1 MKKLDESTKE
11 TQELIE
17 LWRAEAREM
26 TLEKLPE
33 FLERITTQY
42 EHDYGTICHAIS
54 IGGIAAMWAVNHSEQ
69 GGITGFQAGAITWE
83 NIMNWN
89 SSYKGKPLK
98 LIDYS
103 RMIYPQH
110 EEEFDKTITPETW
123 EFLEK
128 EAKFLLK
135 EHSEEH
141 TNKDVVSHWQKIVSG
156 IVPFGYAVKV

>member
-17 LWRAEAREM
+17 LWRAEAEGM

-42 EHDYGTICHAIS
+42 KYDYGTICHAIS
-54 IGGIAAMWAVNHSEQ
+54 IGGIATMWAIDHSEQ
-69 GGITGFQAGAITWE
+69 GGITAFQAGAITWG
-83 NIMNWN
+83 NIRNWD
-89 SSYKGKPLK
+89 SSYRGKPLE

-110 EEEFDKTITPETW
+110 EEEFDKRT
-123 EFLEK
+123 K
-128 EAKFLLK
+128 AKQSVQQHAPQPK
-135 EHSEEH
+135 
-141 TNKDVVSHWQKIVSG
+141 
-156 IVPFGYAVKV
+156 